1 MRPMIRVLRD
11 RRIVLGISGGI
22 AAYKCI
28 ELARSLTQGGA
39 LVDVILTEAA
49 LQFVTPLT
57 FQALTRRPVHTTVF
71 EAWDARS
78 AGHVTLGAEADLM
91 VVAPATANVIAKL
104 AHGLAD
110 DALTVT
116 ALACPAPLIVAP
128 AMDHHMYHHPAT
140 QANLRTLRER
150 GALIV
155 GPESGPLASGMVGEG
170 RLVEPERLLAVIRA
184 TLGRHGPLA
193 GARVVVTAGP
203 TREPIDPIRF
213 ISNHS
218 SGRMGYALAEAAR
231 DAGAQV
237 TLISGP
243 TERQPPFEVEVIRVQ
258 TAAEMAQAVQAA
270 VETADALIMC
280 AAVADYRP
288 SRVAPEKIKKTEE
301 QLSLPLERTIDILAS
316 VQRPGL
322 VKVGFAA
329 ETERLLEHGRAKL
342 EAKRL
347 DLLVANDAREAMGSE
362 EAQAYLLTAE
372 REPEALPRLPKTV
385 LAEIIVDRVARL
397 VRARRSMSEGSDG
410 AATATPPAS

>member
-1 MRPMIRVLRD
+1 MIRVLRD
-11 RRIVLGISGGI
+11 RRIVLGVSGGI

-28 ELARSLTQGGA
+28 ELARALTQGGA
-39 LVDVILTEAA
+39 LVDVLLTEAA

-71 EAWDARS
+71 ESWDARS

-116 ALACPAPLIVAP
+116 ALACPAPLIIAP

-150 GALIV
+150 GVVIV

-170 RLVEPERLLAVIRA
+170 RLVEPESLLAVIRA

-237 TLISGP
+237 TLITGP
-243 TERQPPFEVEVIRVQ
+243 TERQPPFEVEVIHVQ
-258 TAAEMAQAVQAA
+258 TAAEMAEAVQAA

-347 DLLVANDAREAMGSE
+347 DLLVANDARQTMGRDES
-362 EAQAYLLTAE
+362 QAYLLTAE

-397 VRARRSMSEGSDG
+397 VRARRATSEVSDG
-410 AATATPPAS
+410 ATPATPPAS

>member
-1 MRPMIRVLRD
+1 MIRVLRD

-28 ELARSLTQGGA
+28 ELARSLAQGGA
-39 LVDVILTEAA
+39 LVDVVLTEAA

-128 AMDHHMYHHPAT
+128 AMDHHMYHHPVT

-150 GALIV
+150 GAVIV
-155 GPESGPLASGMVGEG
+155 GPEAGPLASGMVGEG

-193 GARVVVTAGP
+193 GTHVVVTAGP

-237 TLISGP
+237 TLITGP
-243 TERQPPFEVEVIRVQ
+243 TERQPPFEVEVVRVQ

-347 DLLVANDAREAMGSE
+347 DLLVANDARETMGSE
-362 EAQAYLLTAE
+362 AAQAYLLTAE

-397 VRARRSMSEGSDG
+397 VRARRATSEVSDG

>member
-1 MRPMIRVLRD
+1 MIRVLRD

-28 ELARSLTQGGA
+28 ELARSLAQGGA
-39 LVDVILTEAA
+39 LVDVVLTEAA

-150 GALIV
+150 GAVIV
-155 GPESGPLASGMVGEG
+155 GPEAGPLASGMVGEG

-184 TLGRHGPLA
+184 TLGRRGPLA
-193 GARVVVTAGP
+193 GVHVVVTAGP

-237 TLISGP
+237 TLITGP

-258 TAAEMAQAVQAA
+258 TAAEMAAAVQAA
-270 VETADALIMC
+270 VENADALIMC

-288 SRVAPEKIKKTEE
+288 SRVVPEKIKKTEE

-342 EAKRL
+342 ETKHL
-347 DLLVANDAREAMGSE
+347 DLLVANDARETMGSE
-362 EAQAYLLTAE
+362 EAQAYLLTPD

-385 LAEIIVDRVARL
+385 LAEIIVDRLARL
-397 VRARRSMSEGSDG
+397 LRARRSTSEVSDG

>member
-1 MRPMIRVLRD
+1 MVKVLRD

-28 ELARSLTQGGA
+28 ELARVLTQGGA
-39 LVDVILTEAA
+39 LVDVVLTEAA

-57 FQALTRRPVHTTVF
+57 FQTLTRRPVHTTVF
-71 EAWDARS
+71 EAWDVRS

-110 DALTVT
+110 DLLTVT
-116 ALACPAPLIVAP
+116 ALACPAPLVIAP

-140 QANLRTLRER
+140 LANLRVLRER
-150 GALIV
+150 GAVIV

-170 RLVEPERLLAVIRA
+170 RLVEPDCLLAVIRA

-193 GARVVVTAGP
+193 GTHVVVTAGP

-213 ISNHS
+213 VSNHS

-231 DAGAQV
+231 DAGARV

-243 TERQPPFEVEVIRVQ
+243 TELRPPFEVEVIRVQ
-258 TAAEMAQAVQAA
+258 TAAEMAQAVRAA
-270 VETADALIMC
+270 VDTADALIMS

-288 SRVAPEKIKKTEE
+288 SRVAPEKVKKTEE
-301 QLSLPLERTIDILAS
+301 QLSLPLERTRDILAS

-322 VKVGFAA
+322 IKVGFAA
-329 ETERLLEHGRAKL
+329 ETERLLEHARAKL

-362 EAQAYLLTAE
+362 ESQAYLLAPD

-397 VRARRSMSEGSDG
+397 VRARLSSTEGSNG
-410 AATATPPAS
+410 TAPATPPAG

>member
-1 MRPMIRVLRD
+1 MIRVLRD
-11 RRIVLGISGGI
+11 RRIVLGVSGGI

-28 ELARSLTQGGA
+28 ELARALTQGGA

-78 AGHVTLGAEADLM
+78 AGHVTLGAEADLI

-104 AHGLAD
+104 AYGLAD

-150 GALIV
+150 GAVIV

-184 TLGRHGPLA
+184 MLGRHGPLA

-237 TLISGP
+237 TLITGP
-243 TERQPPFEVEVIRVQ
+243 TERQLPFEVEVVHVQ
-258 TAAEMAQAVQAA
+258 TAAEMAEAVQAA

-347 DLLVANDAREAMGSE
+347 DLLVANDARETMGRE
-362 EAQAYLLTAE
+362 ESQAYLLTAE

-397 VRARRSMSEGSDG
+397 VRARRATSEVSDG

>member
-1 MRPMIRVLRD
+1 MIRVLRD
-11 RRIVLGISGGI
+11 RRIVLGVSGGI

-28 ELARSLTQGGA
+28 ELARALTQGGA

-150 GALIV
+150 GAVIV

-170 RLVEPERLLAVIRA
+170 RLVEPGRLLAVIRA

-193 GARVVVTAGP
+193 GAHVVITAGP

-288 SRVAPEKIKKTEE
+288 SRVAPEKIKKTEG

-342 EAKRL
+342 EAKQL
-347 DLLVANDAREAMGSE
+347 DLLVANDARETMGRE
-362 EAQAYLLTAE
+362 ESQAYLLTAE

-397 VRARRSMSEGSDG
+397 VRARRATSEVSDG